1 MIHDRIQK
9 IKSFYESSK
18 NDLYI
23 AAIIFLVGMA
33 SFGLGRL
40 SVLWPKKEPIRIEN
54 QESRIM
60 NQGESG
66 TDRDLSASALNSNF
80 LLHNSTASQG
90 RYVASKS
97 GTAYHYP
104 WCQGAQKIKEENKI
118 WFQTKED
125 AAKAGY
131 KPAGN
136 CEGL

>member
-1 MIHDRIQK
+1 MLSKYYQIV
-9 IKSFYESSK
+9 KSWVEHNRS
-18 NDLYI
+18 DLYI

-40 SVLWPKKEPIRIEN
+40 SVLWPKKEPITVTNDERLRPKAN
-54 QESRIM
+54 V
-60 NQGESG
+60 G
-66 TDRDLSASALNSNF
+66 TSYSQRQSSALSAFGVRPSANSK
-80 LLHNSTASQG
+80 
-90 RYVASKS
+90 YVASKS

-104 WCQGAQKIKEENKI
+104 WCQGALKIKEENKI

-125 AAKAGY
+125 AVKAGY